1 MVPMTGARYLLPD
14 EAISS
19 VDAYLAGGGGLGIA
33 AARRLGPEAIV
44 DEITASGL
52 RGRGGAGFPTG
63 VKWASVRT
71 AGGGRHYVVANG
83 AEGEPA
89 TFKDRMLMRRDPYRV
104 IEGAA
109 IAALVVGAA
118 EVFVATKRSFVTEID
133 ALRRAA
139 VELGESGLL
148 ADLEV
153 AIVEGPDE
161 YLFGE
166 EKALLEVIEGR
177 DPLPRLLPPWQH
189 GLFATAPAGGW
200 EGEAVTGRGDS
211 NPTVVSNVETLA
223 TAAHVLAAGPTGSG
237 RWAPRSRPARSSPR
251 SWATSSGRECTRSSW
266 ARPSPSCSTLCRRSS
281 AGPALGGR
289 ALRRLERRA
298 GGRRTSTCR

>member
-1 MVPMTGARYLLPD
+1 MRYCSCATRAFSPY
-14 EAISS
+14 ETTQVREQAI
-19 VDAYLAGGGGLGIA
+19 
-33 AARRLGPEAIV
+33 
-44 DEITASGL
+44 
-52 RGRGGAGFPTG
+52 GRGGRRLPDRC
-63 VKWASVRT
+63 KWASVRT

-153 AIVEGPDE
+153 VIVEGPDE

-211 NPTVVSNVETLA
+211 NPTVVSNVETMA
-223 TAAHVLAAGPTGSG
+223 TAAHVLARGADWFRMGTAQSPGTILATVVGDVVRPGVFEVELGTPLAELLALAGGP
-237 RWAPRSRPARSSPR
+237 P
-251 SWATSSGRECTRSSW
+251 
-266 ARPSPSCSTLCRRSS
+266 
-281 AGPALGGR
+281 AGPAL
-289 ALRRLERRA
+289 ACRRCPASPTPCWRPT
-298 GGRRTSTCR
+298 TSTSP